1 MCICFWINLYIWR
14 NPKGLPNQN
23 ENVDNSKYIF
33 TYTGDNRP
41 PKQVFVEGFTPKKNI
56 KILYDNT
63 PENYKSEGYYVKTFL
78 TPDMAS
84 KQGKYVYV
92 IRNRNGIDL
101 KKRLESSSLGFNK
114 LEIAISG
121 RILPGDVR
129 GVKSKHF
136 SLENR
141 NYIP

>member
-1 MCICFWINLYIWR
+1 
-14 NPKGLPNQN
+14 
-23 ENVDNSKYIF
+23 
-33 TYTGDNRP
+33 
-41 PKQVFVEGFTPKKNI
+41 
-56 KILYDNT
+56 
-63 PENYKSEGYYVKTFL
+63 
-78 TPDMAS
+78 MAS